1 MIESSP
7 TLREKQRRLL
17 CGDNPFREIENG
29 WECSSSH
36 SRSLRVVWLEGL
48 KYLPTLKDDHS
59 PFFVAHEFFDALPIH
74 AFQAVA
80 RSQLSTGSSTSPT
93 ENLTY
98 KSGPKLL
105 DLKTAPRGQGRPNV
119 EPKYEWRELVVSNT
133 SDPKAPSS
141 SEHTPEFQLSRSP
154 GITPHSAYLPSIS
167 SRYSS
172 VLSMPDATIEISP
185 ESLSITGTIAKHIG
199 SREKPLGAAL
209 IIDYGTR
216 ETIPGNTLRGIRSH
230 KLVSP
235 FSSPGLTDLSA
246 SVDFVG
252 LAYAALEATDE
263 VEVIGPASQWQFLME
278 MGIEARGTALEAK
291 APTNEAKKRINEG
304 WKRLIDRSQRGMG
317 LLYNVLTIV
326 PKGRAAGGV
335 VGFGGQLGGDNVA
348 PLMSKS
354 NN

>member
-1 MIESSP
+1 
-7 TLREKQRRLL
+7 
-17 CGDNPFREIENG
+17 
-29 WECSSSH
+29 
-36 SRSLRVVWLEGL
+36 
-48 KYLPTLKDDHS
+48 
-59 PFFVAHEFFDALPIH
+59 
-74 AFQAVA
+74 
-80 RSQLSTGSSTSPT
+80 
-93 ENLTY
+93 
-98 KSGPKLL
+98 
-105 DLKTAPRGQGRPNV
+105 
-119 EPKYEWRELVVSNT
+119 
-133 SDPKAPSS
+133 
-141 SEHTPEFQLSRSP
+141 
-154 GITPHSAYLPSIS
+154 
-167 SRYSS
+167 
-172 VLSMPDATIEISP
+172 MPDATIEISP